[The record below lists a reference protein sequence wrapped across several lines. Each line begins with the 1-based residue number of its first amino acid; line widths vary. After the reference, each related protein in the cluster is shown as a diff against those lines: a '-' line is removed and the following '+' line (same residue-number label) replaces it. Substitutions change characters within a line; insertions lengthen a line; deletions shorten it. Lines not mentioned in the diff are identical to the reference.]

1 MNLAELLTVDR
12 IVPEM
17 EATEHWPAIEEL
29 VARID
34 DLELLGA
41 TAKDEV
47 LEALR
52 EREERISTGIGL
64 GVAIP
69 HAFSEKVTEVITV
82 FGRSLKGIDFD
93 SIDNA
98 PVKFV
103 VLFVVPQDHYQSHLK
118 TLAAI
123 AKMFHNGEIRSQL
136 LEAAD
141 AAGILEVIR
150 QRVNRSNQ
158 QGHALSPPADGT
170 GGAG

>member
-29 VARID
+29 VEHLD
-34 DLELLGA
+34 GLGLLDAG
-41 TAKDEV
+41 TKLEV
-47 LEALR
+47 LAALR

-69 HAFSEKVTEVITV
+69 HAFSDHVDEVLTV
-82 FGRSLKGIDFD
+82 FGRSLKGIDFE

-98 PVKFV
+98 PVRFV
-103 VLFVVPQDHYQSHLK
+103 VLFVVPNDQYHEHLR

-123 AKMFHNGEIRSQL
+123 AKIFHNGEIRTQL
-136 LEAAD
+136 TEAAD
-141 AAGILEVIR
+141 GEGIL
-150 QRVNRSNQ
+150 RVLRERVKGVTVASGD
-158 QGHALSPPADGT
+158 QGDDREGRE
-170 GGAG
+170 GNG

>member
-1 MNLAELLTVDR
+1 MNLAELLTIDR

-29 VARID
+29 VEHID
-34 DLELLGA
+34 RLGLLEADTKL
-41 TAKDEV
+41 EV
-47 LEALR
+47 LAALR

-69 HAFSEKVTEVITV
+69 HAFSDNVPEVLAV
-82 FGRSLKGIDFD
+82 FGRSLKGIDFE

-103 VLFVVPQDHYQSHLK
+103 VLFVVPRDKYHEHLR

-123 AKMFHNGEIRSQL
+123 AKIFHNGEIRSQL
-136 LEAAD
+136 TGATD
-141 AAGILEVIR
+141 AEGIL
-150 QRVNRSNQ
+150 RVLRERVK
-158 QGHALSPPADGT
+158 GT
-170 GGAG
+170 TGEEEGAVREGAR